1 MAKMTH
7 IRNLQK
13 GAWELLDLYV
23 YRTSFQHG
31 KEIAVMAR

>member
-13 GAWELLDLYV
+13 GAWELQIKSELLKLFC
-23 YRTSFQHG
+23 T
-31 KEIAVMAR
+31 